1 MSISGERLMQYR
13 QFGKLGWKVSVL
25 GFGAMRLP
33 ILDGDFGK
41 IDESEAAKM
50 IRFAIDHGVNYVDTA
65 YPYHR
70 GTSEAFLG
78 RVLQDGY
85 RQKVRVATKM
95 PTWLIHSQEDMDK
108 YLEEQL
114 SRLKMDRIDFYL
126 LHGMNKE
133 RWQNLTKLD
142 VFKWAEDKIAEGK
155 FGQLGLSFHDEYS
168 VFKGII
174 DAYDNWGLCQVL
186 YNYMDEGYQAGSKGI
201 RYAASKGLAVV
212 VMEPIAG
219 GRLAQKSHEEI
230 DAVWNEADTKR
241 TPAEWALLWVWNNPD
256 VTVVLSG
263 MSTMSQVKENV
274 ATANNARPGVLTSS
288 ELSLF
293 SRVAKKYKQ
302 HGFIQCTG
310 CRYCQPCPSG
320 VDIPVIIGLF
330 NEFYMKDRDNKVKA
344 KYRKQVAP
352 ENGARKCAK
361 CGKCEELCPQQL
373 PIRDTINRAAFI
385 FEQET

>member
-1 MSISGERLMQYR
+1 MQYR
-13 QFGKLGWKVSVL
+13 QFGKLGWEVSAL

-41 IDESEAAKM
+41 IDELEATKM

-70 GTSEAFLG
+70 GSSEALLS

-85 RQKVRVATKM
+85 RQKVRIATKM

-108 YLEEQL
+108 YLDEQL

-126 LHGMNKE
+126 LHGMTKE
-133 RWQNLTKLD
+133 RWQNLTGLD

-155 FGQLGLSFHDEYS
+155 FGHLGFSFHDEYS
-168 VFKGII
+168 VFKGIV

-186 YNYMDEGYQAGSKGI
+186 YNYMDAGYQAGSKGI

-230 DAVWNEADTKR
+230 DAIWNEADTKR

-263 MSTMSQVKENV
+263 MSTMNQVKENV

-293 SRVAKKYKQ
+293 KRVAKKYKQ

-310 CRYCQPCPSG
+310 CRYCQPCPNG

-330 NEFYMKDRDNKVKA
+330 NEFYVKNRDNKVKA
-344 KYRKQVAP
+344 KYRKQISP
-352 ENGARKCAK
+352 ENRARKCAK

-373 PIRDTINRAAFI
+373 PIRDIINRAAFI
-385 FEQET
+385 FEQEP

>member
-1 MSISGERLMQYR
+1 MQYR
-13 QFGKLGWKVSVL
+13 QFGKLGWKASVL

-41 IDESEAAKM
+41 IDELEATKM

-65 YPYHR
+65 YPYHS
-70 GTSEAFLG
+70 GHSEAFLS

-85 RQKVRVATKM
+85 RQKVRIATKM
-95 PTWLIHSQEDMDK
+95 PTWLINSQEDMDK
-108 YLEEQL
+108 YLDEQL
-114 SRLKMDRIDFYL
+114 SRLNMDRVDFYL

-133 RWQNLTKLD
+133 RWQNLARFD
-142 VFKWAEDKIAEGK
+142 VFNWAEDKIAEGK
-155 FGQLGLSFHDEYS
+155 FGHLGFSFHDEYS
-168 VFKGII
+168 VFKRIV

-186 YNYMDEGYQAGSKGI
+186 YNYMDAGYQAGSKGI

-219 GRLAQKSHEEI
+219 GRLALKSHEEI
-230 DAVWNEADTKR
+230 DAIWSEADTKR

-256 VTVVLSG
+256 VAVVLSG
-263 MSTMSQVKENV
+263 MSTMNQVKENV
-274 ATANNARPGVLTSS
+274 ATASNARPGVLSS
-288 ELSLF
+288 RELSLF
-293 SRVAKKYKQ
+293 KRVAEKYKK

-330 NEFYMKDRDNKVKA
+330 NEFYMKNRDNKVKA
-344 KYRKQVAP
+344 KYRKQISS
-352 ENGARKCAK
+352 ENSARKCTK

-373 PIRDTINRAAFI
+373 PIRDTISRAAFI